1 MLNIDVIAVFGPDD
15 ETRGAYSRALAR
27 TTGRTLVPAFELLY
41 DHDPGSAALD
51 YLRWFSGDVTAVAE
65 LPATALPAE
74 LIAAC
79 ASDTNPDVTSVKL
92 SAIVCV
98 VSAEQLMDEL
108 TTEDFLVAAVDSC
121 GCPSDFI
128 ARASITATQI
138 ELAQTVLV
146 TNWQHLT
153 TAQLSQTMALISA
166 LSPTA
171 TVRLADPHALLIP
184 GTAENTAVQ
193 DRAGWMQ
200 ILSGCAAPPFQ
211 DSSVSWLRYEQL
223 RPFHPQ
229 RLAQLLQHDFTDRR
243 HGTIVRSGG
252 FCRFA
257 TRQGELLLWDQV
269 GSTIAFHQVSS
280 RADDDPEY
288 FAVSQDLALI
298 GIGLDH
304 GAITESLDAAVL
316 SDEEFAAGPALWREL
331 VDPFPASE
339 TASDTAG

>member
-1 MLNIDVIAVFGPDD
+1 MLNIDVIAVFGPND
-15 ETRGAYSRALAR
+15 EIRGAYSRALAKA
-27 TTGRTLVPAFELLY
+27 TGRTLVPAIEVLY
-41 DHDPGSAALD
+41 DHDPGSAAID
-51 YLRWFSGDVTAVAE
+51 YLRWFSGDIAAVAE
-65 LPATALPAE
+65 LPATALPTE

-79 ASDTNPDVTSVKL
+79 ASDQKTGINSLRL
-92 SAIVCV
+92 SAIVCILD
-98 VSAEQLMDEL
+98 AEQLMDEL

-138 ELAQTVLV
+138 ELAQTVII
-146 TNWQHLT
+146 TNWQRLT

-171 TVRLADPHALLIP
+171 TVRLADPHTLLIP
-184 GTAENTAVQ
+184 GAAENTVVQ

-211 DSSVSWLRYEQL
+211 DSSISWLRYEQL

-229 RLAQLLQHDFTDRR
+229 RLAQLLQHDFTEHRLGR
-243 HGTIVRSGG
+243 IMRSGG

-257 TRQGELLLWDQV
+257 TRRGKLLLWDQV
-269 GSTIAFHQVSS
+269 GSTIAFHQVSNS
-280 RADDDPEY
+280 ADDDPEY
-288 FAVSQDLALI
+288 FAISQDLALI
-298 GIGLDH
+298 GINLDHEAIIAGLD
-304 GAITESLDAAVL
+304 TAVL